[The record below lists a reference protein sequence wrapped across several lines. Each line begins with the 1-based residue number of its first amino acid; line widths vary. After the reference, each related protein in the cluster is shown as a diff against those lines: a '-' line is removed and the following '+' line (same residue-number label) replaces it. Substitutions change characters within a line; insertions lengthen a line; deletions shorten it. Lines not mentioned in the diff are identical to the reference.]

1 VSLLDADLVAP
12 GTVATAVLGAQ
23 ELVVWRTL
31 DGEVVV
37 SDARCP
43 HQWSHLAAEGV
54 VDGCELVCLSHWWRF
69 DPDGRGTK
77 VNVKGRRDAKGDIEV
92 FPSREHEGRVQVLL
106 PSASAPVTG

>member
-1 VSLLDADLVAP
+1 VDLLDADLVAP
-12 GTVATAVLGAQ
+12 GTVATAATGGR

-54 VDGCELVCLSHWWRF
+54 VDGCELVCLTHWWRF
-69 DPDGRGTK
+69 GPDGRGTK
-77 VNVKGRRDAKGDIEV
+77 LNVKGRRDPKGDLEV
-92 FPSREHEGRVQVLL
+92 FASREHDGRVEVLW
-106 PSASAPVTG
+106 PPASAPLAG